1 MEKAANPRRYV
12 PEILV
17 GNAAFGFF
25 PSLFKASYGG
35 VAARRCRELCAHQH
49 HTVRIRI
56 SSYCCATE

>member
-1 MEKAANPRRYV
+1 M

-35 VAARRCRELCAHQH
+35 VTARRCRELCAHQH
-49 HTVRIRI
+49 DTVRIRI
-56 SSYCCATE
+56 SSYCYATE